1 MELMMQRRESPAV
14 KINLAIELL
23 RNVRLQ
29 LEAAN
34 DPAAP
39 LDQQLQH
46 WYHVRQHHEAVKV
59 LANEAEALSKHL
71 SYEQLPAAFRAAHAR
86 SITLDGLGRFALSSR
101 TTARVH
107 DQSAA
112 NRFLHDNRRG
122 DAVRA
127 MVPAMTLNSI
137 VAELIKEG
145 VEPSREQDGI
155 EANTYAY
162 TSFTKD

>member
-1 MELMMQRRESPAV
+1 MIRRQYAAVTIQQALETLKGIRRE
-14 KINLAIELL
+14 
-23 RNVRLQ
+23 

-39 LDQQLQH
+39 LAEQLVH
-46 WYHVRQHHEAVKV
+46 WTHVREHHEAVKA
-59 LANEAEALSKHL
+59 LANEAEQLSKHM
-71 SYEQLPAAFRAAHAR
+71 SYEQLPAAFRFHHAR
-86 SITLDGLGRFALSSR
+86 SITLDDIGRFTLSSR

-107 DQSAA
+107 EQSAA
-112 NRFLHDNRRG
+112 NRFLHDNGRG

-145 VEPSREQDGI
+145 VEPQREHDGI

>member
-1 MELMMQRRESPAV
+1 MYRRMVPT
-14 KINLAIELL
+14 IQQAIETL
-23 RNVRLQ
+23 REVRAQ
-29 LEAAN
+29 LEGAN

-39 LDQQLQH
+39 LDQQLLH
-46 WYHVRQHHEAVKV
+46 WQRVRQHHEAVKV
-59 LANEAEALSKHL
+59 LASEAEALSKHL
-71 SYEQLPAAFRAAHAR
+71 SYEQLPAAFRSAHAR
-86 SITLDGLGRFALSSR
+86 SITLDGVGRFTLSSR

-107 DQSAA
+107 EQSAA
-112 NRFLHDNRRG
+112 NRFLHDNGRG

-127 MVPAMTLNSI
+127 MVPAMTMNSI

-145 VEPSREQDGI
+145 IEPQREHDGI

>member
-1 MELMMQRRESPAV
+1 MQRRVGLNV
-14 KINLAIELL
+14 KIQLAIGLL

-29 LEAAN
+29 LEADN
-34 DPAAP
+34 DPSAP

-46 WYHVRQHHEAVKV
+46 WHRVRQHHDAVKV
-59 LANEAEALSKHL
+59 LASEAEQLSKHM
-71 SYEQLPAAFRAAHAR
+71 SYEQLPQAFRSAHAR
-86 SITLDGLGRFALSSR
+86 SITLDGLGRFTLSSR
-101 TTARVH
+101 TTAKVH
-107 DQSAA
+107 EQSAA
-112 NRFLHDNRRG
+112 NRFLHDNGRG

>member
-1 MELMMQRRESPAV
+1 MRA
-14 KINLAIELL
+14 
-23 RNVRLQ
+23 Q
-29 LEAAN
+29 LEGAN
-34 DPAAP
+34 DPDASLA
-39 LDQQLQH
+39 QQLLH
-46 WYHVRQHHEAVKV
+46 WHRVREHHEAVKA
-59 LANEAEALSKHL
+59 LANEAEALSKHM
-71 SYEQLPAAFRAAHAR
+71 SYDQLPAAFRAAQAR
-86 SITLDGLGRFALSSR
+86 SITLDGMGRFTLSSR

-107 DQSAA
+107 EQSAA
-112 NRFLHDNRRG
+112 NRFLHDNGRG

-145 VEPSREQDGI
+145 VEPQREHDGI